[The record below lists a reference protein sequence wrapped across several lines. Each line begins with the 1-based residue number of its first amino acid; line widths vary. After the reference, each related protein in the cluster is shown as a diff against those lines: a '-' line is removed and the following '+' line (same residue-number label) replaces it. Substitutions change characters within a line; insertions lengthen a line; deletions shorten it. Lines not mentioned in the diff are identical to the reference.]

1 METMQ
6 APDKVFMKRAITL
19 AGRGR
24 TSPNPM
30 VGAVVVRGGKIV
42 GEGYHPKAGEP
53 HAEVFALQSAGELSH
68 GADLYVNLEPCC
80 HYGKTPPCTD
90 AIIQAG
96 IMRVIAAMEDPNPE
110 VAGKGFEALRQA
122 GIEVHVGLMEAEA
135 RELNRGFI
143 KRVTTGMPFVL
154 WKTAM
159 TLDGKICTRT
169 GDSRWITGEEARREV
184 HRLRATFDAV
194 MVGIGTVLADDPEL
208 TVRHLSGKHV
218 QNPIRVVIDSEGNT
232 PSSAKVLDG
241 QAPTIIAVKR
251 SAPEANLDRLWQSGA
266 RILGIPDVE
275 GRIDLKYLMA
285 ELGKMG
291 INSVLLEGGGELA
304 AGMIALGLV
313 DRGLVFIAPKIVGGR
328 DAKTP
333 VEGDGV
339 ELMSEAIETS
349 KPKIRRFGED
359 VALEFQLSLPPKS

>member
-1 METMQ
+1 MQ
-6 APDKVFMKRAITL
+6 APDKIFMKRAIAL

-30 VGAVVVRGGKIV
+30 VGAVVVRDGKIV

-53 HAEVFALQSAGELSH
+53 HAEVFALQSAGELAQ

-96 IMRVIAAMEDPNPE
+96 IRRVIAAMEDPNPE

-122 GIEVHVGLMEAEA
+122 GIEVQVGLMEAEA

-143 KRVTTGMPFVL
+143 KRVTTGRPFVL

-169 GDSRWITGEEARREV
+169 GDSRWITGEKARREV
-184 HRLRATFDAV
+184 HRLRASFDAV

-266 RILGIPDVE
+266 RILGIPDVD

-291 INSVLLEGGGELA
+291 INSVLLEGGGELVA
-304 AGMIALGLV
+304 SMIALGLV

-359 VALEFQLSLPPKS
+359 VALEFQLSVTPES